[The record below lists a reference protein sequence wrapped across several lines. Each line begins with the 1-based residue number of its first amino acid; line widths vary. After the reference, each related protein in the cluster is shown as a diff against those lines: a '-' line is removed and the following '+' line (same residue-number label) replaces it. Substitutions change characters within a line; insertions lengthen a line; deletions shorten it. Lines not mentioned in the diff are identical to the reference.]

1 MNMIIMEQA
10 LPPNA
15 IWAGFGIGATCF
27 PMVAQAAILGGNVR
41 VGMEDNLY
49 LEMGVRALSNKQLVE
64 KAVAIIRLLGKE
76 PATSEEARQILRLK

>member
-1 MNMIIMEQA
+1 
-10 LPPNA
+10 
-15 IWAGFGIGATCF
+15 
-27 PMVAQAAILGGNVR
+27 
-41 VGMEDNLY
+41 MEDNLY